1 MAISPGYLFEFEVL
15 CMEISMALSRNFEKI
30 DCCIAWSKQYFSY
43 IDGKRR
49 FECFIDQEKFQ
60 NKVWHYWNM
69 DLTETKKLEH
79 SKIYFYINWFFM
91 SFWVKSIS
99 AILILQFVR
108 KTVMITAHKTIIL
121 WEEGT
126 VTKGIHVCLMIKLV
140 KCYSLLPGRTYILL

>member
-69 DLTETKKLEH
+69 DLTETKKTWTFKNIFLH
-79 SKIYFYINWFFM
+79 QLIFYVILGQINLCYFNSSVCQKNSHDYGSQNNNP
-91 SFWVKSIS
+91 
-99 AILILQFVR
+99 LGGGDC
-108 KTVMITAHKTIIL
+108 HKGHT
-121 WEEGT
+121 
-126 VTKGIHVCLMIKLV
+126 CMFDD
-140 KCYSLLPGRTYILL
+140 